1 MLKTQAWEV
10 SWAPGSHHYYKEK
23 ETDSKKFNTF
33 YEFHIKVDEWRAARI

>member
-10 SWAPGSHHYYKEK
+10 SWTPGSHHYYKEK